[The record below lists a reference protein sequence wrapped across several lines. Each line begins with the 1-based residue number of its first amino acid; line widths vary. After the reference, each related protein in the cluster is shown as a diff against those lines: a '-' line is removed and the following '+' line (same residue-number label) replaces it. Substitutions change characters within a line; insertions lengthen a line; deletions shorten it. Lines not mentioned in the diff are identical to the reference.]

1 MFIPFPAI
9 SPIMISGPFCLL
21 SVGQCP
27 FHFSDPEKLLSILQ
41 KTQLRI
47 PSSLYLSLKSGPLL
61 SLGNKNTSDGSIL
74 SEKKW
79 LKAFL
84 SVLSSSLTCVSTAF
98 ISSTICTLC
107 YHGDP
112 AANIN
117 IVSISTSIIN
127 TECVSHTRR
136 CFKRLKLLT
145 PLMPKITF

>member
-21 SVGQCP
+21 SVGQCL
-27 FHFSDPEKLLSILQ
+27 FTLVIQRNSYLSF

-107 YHGDP
+107 YHGDQ